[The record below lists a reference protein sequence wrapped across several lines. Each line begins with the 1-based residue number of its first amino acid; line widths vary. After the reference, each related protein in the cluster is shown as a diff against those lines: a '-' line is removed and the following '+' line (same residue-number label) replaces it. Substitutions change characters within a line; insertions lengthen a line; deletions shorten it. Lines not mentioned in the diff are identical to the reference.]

1 MSDLWTIDDLAVL
14 AEKALESGDYNG
26 QTSGRVRAVPDAR
39 TIRYYTTLGL
49 IDPPA
54 EMRGRKA
61 FYTRRHVLQLAAIK
75 RLQSRGYTL
84 PQVQEALVGA
94 DGRALARW
102 AGLKGGFW
110 ADAAENLRP
119 KNSAPRGT
127 VSRSVEPA
135 NMRSAESELASAP
148 TRQRFWAEPAGQAG
162 SEAAAP
168 AARAVVHVPVC
179 DGVELVI
186 EGVDPTRIGPALASM
201 SPLLKQL
208 ADTLQ
213 ALRQTSDVSAEK
225 DGTDADADSRAK

>member
-14 AEKALESGDYNG
+14 AEQALESGDYNG

-61 FYTRRHVLQLAAIK
+61 YYSRRHVLQLAAIK

-110 ADAAENLRP
+110 ADVAENLRP

-127 VSRSVEPA
+127 VTRSVEPLDT
-135 NMRSAESELASAP
+135 RSAEGEPASAA
-148 TRQRFWAEPAGQAG
+148 TRQRFWAEPAVQAG

-186 EGVDPTRIGPALASM
+186 EGVDPTRIGPALATM

-208 ADTLQ
+208 AETLQ
-213 ALRQTSDVSAEK
+213 ALRLTGEGSAK
-225 DGTDADADSRAK
+225 QGGTDADKDFWAK